1 MAPRKN
7 LRYTH
12 SRMLIFGAAITA
24 ATLTAPPA
32 GFLRVFA
39 RPLVRRAWV
48 ADLIALLAALVAL
61 LSLPAS
67 AHASRLNLP
76 AEVIAQVKEGMHLLF
91 NGDPEATIAI
101 AKKVQGELP
110 EHPIGYLLEVNA
122 LWWKIYCRSISI
134 RYNLIDAW
142 DRKKL
147 TEDIAYFDLAGRAI
161 RLAEAANKTQESA
174 EMHVYAGF
182 AYGLEARLH
191 GLRGENLS
199 VARTGVKGRDH
210 FVRALQLDP
219 DMGDAYTGI
228 GLYNYFADALSTFA
242 KVLRFF
248 MGIPGGSRK
257 EGVAQLEKA
266 MATAELSAPEAR
278 FYLARNLRNFDQKYE
293 RAAELLEPLTAQ
305 FPQNPLFPLM
315 LGDMNAKLNRREK
328 AAAAFRAA
336 QAIHSRDPAC
346 ASRIAEITRAALA
359 AIR

>member
-12 SRMLIFGAAITA
+12 SRMLISGAAITA

-39 RPLVRRAWV
+39 RPFVRRARV
-48 ADLIALLAALVAL
+48 ADLVALLAALVAL
-61 LSLPAS
+61 VSLPAS
-67 AHASRLNLP
+67 AQASRLNLP
-76 AEVIAQVKEGMHLLF
+76 SEVIAQVKEGMGLLF

-101 AKKVQGELP
+101 AKKVQAELP

-134 RYNLIDAW
+134 KYNLIDAW

-147 TEDIAYFDLAGRAI
+147 TEDIAYFNLAGRAI

-248 MGIPGGSRK
+248 MGIPGGSKK

-293 RAAELLEPLTAQ
+293 RAAQLLEPLAAQ
-305 FPQNPLFPLM
+305 FPQNPLFPLL
-315 LGDMNAKLNRREK
+315 LGDMNAKLKRREK

-336 QAIHSRDPAC
+336 QAIHSRDAAC
-346 ASRIAEITRAALA
+346 AARIAEITRAALA